1 MKKSIYALALLAVVG
16 AIGFVISINFVSRIS
31 GWRPNYNSGGYAD
44 ANRRSKEKLLQ
55 EAGVQLPINSVL
67 VNYKKTDKGF
77 LINLITDDAAVGP
90 PTGKPVAPH
99 VNSIQTSFDLNP
111 GAVAIARI

>member
-1 MKKSIYALALLAVVG
+1 LYIHGRQDPLIGDIAANGENLLSWAVFSSLPHSQKPISMP
-16 AIGFVISINFVSRIS
+16 AITSFHPV
-31 GWRPNYNSGGYAD
+31 AD
-44 ANRRSKEKLLQ
+44 AWFCLEQLGFG
-55 EAGVQLPINSVL
+55 GVLFNFSADL
-67 VNYKKTDKGF
+67 
-77 LINLITDDAAVGP
+77 VGP

>member
-1 MKKSIYALALLAVVG
+1 MVFYKRGKIWWLAYFHNGKRISKSTKTTTVPERDGWVKNYFG
-16 AIGFVISINFVSRIS
+16 AIGKQGDST
-31 GWRPNYNSGGYAD
+31 PDAD
-44 ANRRSKEKLLQ
+44 CTFAQALNR
-55 EAGVQLPINSVL
+55 
-67 VNYKKTDKGF
+67 Y
-77 LINLITDDAAVGP
+77 VGP